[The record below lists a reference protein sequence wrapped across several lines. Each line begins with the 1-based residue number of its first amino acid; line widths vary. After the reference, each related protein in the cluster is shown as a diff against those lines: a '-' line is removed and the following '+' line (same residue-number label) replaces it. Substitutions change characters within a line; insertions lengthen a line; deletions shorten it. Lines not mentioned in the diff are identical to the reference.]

1 MRLKNIDTLI
11 IKKIQYENTIKMP
24 ESYFLSEKNIRK
36 TKNRLVQI
44 NKKMLEKG
52 LETKEKQDLKIR
64 ELNTQK
70 RNLEEKIEKIK
81 KEKKAFIE
89 EIKKEAQKIEKLP
102 SINEKIKQHV
112 ACILNNL
119 QPMENSVFNSKIQQ
133 VQIKQ
138 NLFDKQINCKF

>member
-1 MRLKNIDTLI
+1 
-11 IKKIQYENTIKMP
+11 
-24 ESYFLSEKNIRK
+24 
-36 TKNRLVQI
+36 
-44 NKKMLEKG
+44 MLEKG

-138 NLFDKQINCKF
+138 NLFDKQINCKFSIVENLKTKPLGDFNIPKPKIRKAMNFEIDR